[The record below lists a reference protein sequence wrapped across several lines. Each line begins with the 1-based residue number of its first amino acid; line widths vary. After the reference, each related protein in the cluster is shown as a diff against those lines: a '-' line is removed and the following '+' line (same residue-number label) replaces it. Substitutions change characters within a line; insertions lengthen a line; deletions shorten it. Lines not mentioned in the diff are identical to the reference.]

1 MKKPNESVVFKSI
14 IGIIVPLIVLS
25 VIIGVLGYRS
35 FTDGM
40 LELYETGAVEIAN
53 TAATEVS
60 GDRMDAYAESGGTSQ
75 EYMGV

>member
-40 LELYETGAVEIAN
+40 LELYETGAIQIAN
-53 TAATEVS
+53 TAGTDLVS
-60 GDRMDAYAESGGTSQ
+60 GRNWIACATLPARPLFM
-75 EYMGV
+75 